1 MDKDRTNGNIDQLKF
16 DDKNFNKHT
25 EYGMSLLEKSL
36 RENGA
41 GRSILVDKDDNIIAG
56 NGIVEA
62 AINAGISKTRIVE
75 VTGDE
80 LVVVKR
86 TDLELDSKQGREMA
100 LADNATAAADLNWD
114 ETNIAEIADTFD
126 INVGEWGVDIDIA
139 SPDDFDDQFSLP
151 DGEKGLA
158 TMNFTLA
165 NVQADT
171 IMEALDIARDEVT
184 PADTFGNKNSH
195 GNALYKIVKEWVE
208 QRK

>member
-86 TDLELDSKQGREMA
+86 TDLELDSKQGREMS
-100 LADNATAAADLNWD
+100 LADNATASADLNWD

-126 INVGEWGVDIDIA
+126 INVGEWGVDIDIS

-171 IMEALDIARDEVT
+171 IREALDMARDEVT
-184 PADTFGNKNSH
+184 PADTFGNENSN

>member
-1 MDKDRTNGNIDQLKF
+1 MN
-16 DDKNFNKHT
+16 
-25 EYGMSLLEKSL
+25 LLWLSEPTLNS
-36 RENGA
+36 
-41 GRSILVDKDDNIIAG
+41 
-56 NGIVEA
+56 
-62 AINAGISKTRIVE
+62 T
-75 VTGDE
+75 
-80 LVVVKR
+80 
-86 TDLELDSKQGREMA
+86 A

-171 IMEALDIARDEVT
+171 IKEALDMARDEVT
-184 PADTFGNKNSH
+184 PADTFGNENSN